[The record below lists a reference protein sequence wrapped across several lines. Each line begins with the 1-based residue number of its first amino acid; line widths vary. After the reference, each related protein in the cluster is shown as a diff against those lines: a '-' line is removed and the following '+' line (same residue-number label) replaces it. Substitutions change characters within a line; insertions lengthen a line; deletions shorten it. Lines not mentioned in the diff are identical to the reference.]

1 MSLEPF
7 RAAERYITLQKKWAG
22 RSLSEL
28 ALRINEL
35 IVTPLITLFMLFFF
49 KSDLLGF
56 ISAASM
62 TYKAWM
68 EWIEY
73 SDLRL
78 QVQGMFFRTILA
90 GGPFIVT
97 NDPTYMPYVWADGVT
112 RSGPPRSEAESPAVS

>member
-1 MSLEPF
+1 MSEAF
-7 RAAERYITLQKKWAG
+7 RVADRFITLQKKWAG
-22 RSLSEL
+22 QSISERI
-28 ALRINEL
+28 LRINEL
-35 IVTPLITLFMLFFF
+35 ILTPLISLFMLFLK
-49 KSDLLGF
+49 KSDLFGF

-78 QVQGMFFRTILA
+78 QVQYMFFKTMII

-112 RSGPPRSEAESPAVS
+112 RSELRRSEAGTPAVK